1 MTVLCFIPRKPN
13 SQCTKILL
21 RDTIWKCDYSLR
33 CNEKFL
39 KLLTLGEIVHVYIH
53 TCILMHLRLDFY
65 SLFKTIENMFIFSL
79 QKQTLSRD
87 KETVKRTDTMFINLI
102 LKLRIYRQRKASL
115 QSKNFKTSLQLKTK
129 WGSRDGFKGQR
140 PLTLVHTSMYLVSE
154 LKKNFLISQEYRFL
168 KVFFSTKTL
177 A

>member
-1 MTVLCFIPRKPN
+1 M
-13 SQCTKILL
+13 
-21 RDTIWKCDYSLR
+21 
-33 CNEKFL
+33 
-39 KLLTLGEIVHVYIH
+39 YIH

-115 QSKNFKTSLQLKTK
+115 RSKNFKTLLQLKTK
-129 WGSRDGFKGQR
+129 
-140 PLTLVHTSMYLVSE
+140 
-154 LKKNFLISQEYRFL
+154 
-168 KVFFSTKTL
+168 
-177 A
+177 

>member
-1 MTVLCFIPRKPN
+1 MYKDFIKRHYMKMWLFFKVYWKVFKIVDPWWN
-13 SQCTKILL
+13 SIYT
-21 RDTIWKCDYSLR
+21 
-33 CNEKFL
+33 
-39 KLLTLGEIVHVYIH
+39 
-53 TCILMHLRLDFY
+53 HLRLDFY

-87 KETVKRTDTMFINLI
+87 KETVKRTDTIFINLI
-102 LKLRIYRQRKASL
+102 LKLRINRQWKASL
-115 QSKNFKTSLQLKTK
+115 QSKNFKTLLQLKTK

-168 KVFFSTKTL
+168 KVFFPQKLSPKTDRCVPSGIP
-177 A
+177 